1 MTESDVPKA
10 IRLKTGGT
18 TLVLEYAN
26 RAAQEL
32 SAEYLRVQSPSAEVQ
47 GHFGEGGE
55 LPIGKESVRITKI
68 EKSGH
73 YAIRLYFNDRHD
85 TGIYTW
91 AYLWQ
96 LAKEKNQR
104 WQNYLIELRKQG
116 MTRNPDTQVVKL
128 VEPRE
133 G

>member
-1 MTESDVPKA
+1 M
-10 IRLKTGGT
+10 
-18 TLVLEYAN
+18 LVLEYADK
-26 RAAQEL
+26 ATQEL

-55 LPIGKESVRITKI
+55 LPIGKESVCITKI

-73 YAIRLYFNDRHD
+73 YAIRLYFDDSHD

-96 LAKEKNQR
+96 IAKEKNQR
-104 WQNYLIELRKQG
+104 WQDYLIELRKQG
-116 MTRNPDTQVVKL
+116 LTRNPETQIVKL
-128 VEPRE
+128 IDPRD
-133 G
+133 